1 MARPAIRL
9 NGVALPPQMIA
20 AEAQHHPARTP
31 AVAFEDAARALIVRT
46 LLLEEALR
54 RGITAAPAEVRDGK
68 WELPAEAQI
77 RQLLETCVPIPQ
89 VSDAQCRDYYVAQ
102 PDRFRAPELIEA
114 SHILF
119 AADPRDSEGVAKSEA
134 AALSALAELQ
144 GRPDLFEAIAR
155 ERSDCGSKTSGG
167 RLGQLA
173 PGETVAEFEGALTS
187 LTPGMIASQPVKSR
201 FGFHLIRLDARLLGE
216 RLPYEYVHEK
226 IAAFLSERAWRHD
239 VTLFI
244 EQLIAGARIEGV
256 TMQAAR
262 AAA

>member
-9 NGVALPPQMIA
+9 NGVALPLQMIA

-31 AVAFEDAARALIVRT
+31 AVAFENAARALIVRA

-89 VSDAQCRDYYVAQ
+89 VSDAQCRDYYAAQ

-119 AADPRDSEGVAKSEA
+119 AADPRDSEGVAKAEA
-134 AALSALAELQ
+134 AALFALAELQ

-155 ERSDCGSKTSGG
+155 ERSDCGSKASGG

-173 PGETVAEFEGALTS
+173 PGETAAEFEDALTS
-187 LTPGMIASQPVKSR
+187 LTSGTISQPVKSR
-201 FGFHLIRLDARLLGE
+201 FGFHLIRLDARLPGE

-226 IAAFLSERAWRHD
+226 IAAFLGERAWRHD

-244 EQLIAGARIEGV
+244 EQLIAGAWIEGV
-256 TMQAAR
+256 TMQAAK